1 LNSHTIL
8 RDGAG
13 YKLYKDTT
21 ASFTPDDAT
30 NLVVGAVLGSGVL
43 TYTDTQ
49 VANCQTYYYKLKAA
63 DTCDVVSTATGAS
76 TGQAVTNIQPSTPS
90 GVTGAR
96 TGTGTV
102 TISWAPVTTKV
113 DGTTTTISTYKVY
126 RTKQPYGTLAASLS
140 AGVFSLLGTATTNS
154 YVDNL
159 AGPDISDLN
168 NRTQGL
174 YYQITA
180 ADACGNESARSGGV
194 DVACNVGTITTSPA
208 DGASASGLV
217 PISLSIS
224 GSGTYTSARVQIPNQ
239 SGSGTVYDQ
248 TSYSYPF
255 SFPSFNAS
263 AAGPGTYTIHW
274 TITLSNGCVVDL
286 YTRLDV
292 PANLACQIT
301 PTNPN
306 LSPTS
311 GKSSNQ
317 NKNMSWDIMNNSGLN
332 LDIKS
337 IVVSWTANIG
347 AHKLL
352 TIQYPTGST
361 VTSFGTGS
369 ASPATGN
376 YGTFPLSLPAT
387 ANGSCPTCKVNMQL
401 AYDTQIVDPNTGN
414 GELVTMTY
422 SFQDQYANSGSCTF
436 VVHPDL
442 SITGP

>member
-1 LNSHTIL
+1 
-8 RDGAG
+8 
-13 YKLYKDTT
+13 
-21 ASFTPDDAT
+21 
-30 NLVVGAVLGSGVL
+30 
-43 TYTDTQ
+43 
-49 VANCQTYYYKLKAA
+49 
-63 DTCDVVSTATGAS
+63 DTCDVLSTASGAA
-76 TGQAVTNIQPSTPS
+76 TGQAVTNIAPSAPT

-96 TGTGTV
+96 SGIGTV
-102 TISWAPVTTKV
+102 TVSWTPVTTKV
-113 DGTTTTISTYKVY
+113 DGTTTTINTYNVY
-126 RTKQPYGTLAASLS
+126 RTKQPYGTLLGSLT
-140 AGVFSLLGTATTNS
+140 AGVFSLLGTTTTNS

-159 AGPDISDLN
+159 LGADISDLN
-168 NRTQGL
+168 NRTSGL

-180 ADACGNESARSGGV
+180 ADACGNESARSGAV
-194 DVACNVGTITTSPA
+194 DVACNIGTITTSPS
-208 DGASASGLV
+208 DGASASGMV
-217 PISLSIS
+217 PITLSIS
-224 GSGTYTSARVQIPNQ
+224 GSATYTSARVQIPNQ

-311 GKSSNQ
+311 GKSTNL

-369 ASPATGN
+369 ASPATGS

-387 ANGSCPTCKVNMQL
+387 ANGSCGTCKVNMQL

-422 SFQDQYANSGSCTF
+422 TFQDQYANSGSCTF